1 MEYINFGKVENVRT
15 SVPVAVN
22 DTVYHIIIDF
32 VPNRP
37 EIFDSF
43 PIDMG
48 KILECPDDYVL
59 CNVSDIV
66 KAQDELLKL
75 KDRVKE
81 LEDQLKDA
89 KKESDKRLCEV
100 YMETNATLYSGAY
113 SLIAIGKEL
122 EDLKKQAEQM
132 EELEKENQALKD
144 RNGELA
150 NRLSFMG
157 DSYSKLEKDLKD
169 LKKEN
174 QALKDQNGEL
184 EKDRDYWKT
193 RFCSV
198 VADFSDIPELKSAKK
213 KIAELEKELKD
224 LKSKTVAE
232 IRYEWHSDC
241 FSVIYTKCDG
251 TKEVVGM
258 DLAGDIDATSISC
271 RMIPKCSSCV
281 HHMHNPSRFTHDW
294 CYILK
299 GGSGY
304 IRKLS
309 KEESE
314 GPACSDFKARKE

>member
-1 MEYINFGKVENVRT
+1 MEYINFGKVVNVST
-15 SVPVAVN
+15 SVPTAI
-22 DTVYHIIIDF
+22 DDATYHIIIDF
-32 VPNRP
+32 VPDDPN
-37 EIFDSF
+37 IFDNF
-43 PIDMG
+43 PGNMDE
-48 KILECPDDYVL
+48 ILKHPDDYVL
-59 CNVSDIV
+59 CNIEDIV
-66 KAQDELLKL
+66 KTQDEITILREQRIKEKQAF
-75 KDRVKE
+75 KDRIKE
-81 LEDQLKDA
+81 LEGQLTNV
-89 KKESDKRLCEV
+89 KKESDKKLCEV

-144 RNGELA
+144 RNGEL
-150 NRLSFMG
+150 
-157 DSYSKLEKDLKD
+157 
-169 LKKEN
+169 
-174 QALKDQNGEL
+174 

-224 LKSKTVAE
+224 LKSKTIAE
-232 IRYEWHSDC
+232 VRYEWHSDC

-271 RMIPKCSSCV
+271 GTIPKCSSCV

-294 CYILK
+294 CYIPK